1 MPIDVL
7 LVEDDPG
14 DVLMTREAF
23 EEHKVGNRLN
33 VVSDGVDAL
42 AYLRK
47 EGEYADATTPDLIL
61 LDLNLPSY
69 GGLEVLRELRN
80 DPDEDLRVMPVLV
93 LTTSGA
99 PADVRDAYL
108 RAANAYLTKPV
119 DPDRLREVLESIASF
134 WMGSARLPGQAMP

>member
-1 MPIDVL
+1 MRIL
-7 LVEDDPG
+7 LVEDSAADIA
-14 DVLMTREAF
+14 LI
-23 EEHKVGNRLN
+23 EEFIEELRLPAELH
-33 VVSDGVDAL
+33 VVRDGEPAL
-42 AYLRK
+42 RFLRRQ
-47 EGEYADATTPDLIL
+47 GEYAEAPRPDLVL

-69 GGLEVLRELRN
+69 GGMEVLRDLRH

-119 DPDRLREVLESIASF
+119 DPDELREVMESIGSF
-134 WMGSARLPGQAMP
+134 WMGSARLPGQAKP